1 MDTTSEYFSPY
12 LKKLK
17 PQLVSTLAREP
28 FCVVQ
33 ASGQPRTNFS
43 VRMTLQEASVIMCQH
58 APLRPFFAFHVLAMV
73 VLLTLAKPQSSSVV
87 HMSLQAVSPVHGLK
101 DAKKTSKG

>member
-1 MDTTSEYFSPY
+1 MF
-12 LKKLK
+12 
-17 PQLVSTLAREP
+17 
-28 FCVVQ
+28 VQ

-58 APLRPFFAFHVLAMV
+58 VPLRPFFAFHVLAMV
-73 VLLTLAKPQSSSVV
+73 VLLTGEASVEQRLALV